1 MGGRLPF
8 GLYLF
13 CVQKPMTGR
22 EAFKR
27 KAEKNPSAP
36 IARRSSDW
44 MQGCKR
50 RRAICKTAGNYSN
63 HQNFG
68 FISLKK
74 NKNAH

>member
-27 KAEKNPSAP
+27 KAE
-36 IARRSSDW
+36 
-44 MQGCKR
+44 
-50 RRAICKTAGNYSN
+50 
-63 HQNFG
+63 
-68 FISLKK
+68 
-74 NKNAH
+74 